1 MGANGHASF
10 KKSEHSTEY
19 ETVFLTG
26 IQALVK
32 LPMLQRQLDIAQ
44 GLNTAG
50 LISGY
55 RGSPLG
61 AYDQQLW
68 KAKTELEQ
76 NDIVFQPGLNE
87 DLAATALWG
96 AQMHA
101 AYGPT
106 KVDGVFGLWYGKGP
120 GVDRTGDVFRTAN
133 IIGTSKLG
141 GVLVISGDDHTAQ
154 SSMYPHQTD
163 GIFHAA
169 SIPVLQPATVAEIID
184 FGLAGIALSRYSGL
198 WVNLKTIADVVEAAS
213 VIEIKTPT
221 PFITPEDQGH
231 DHLLNWDPTIQWP
244 AQRFEFEK
252 RLIDYRLPAVHRWAR
267 ANQIDKVIY
276 RAAQPKLGIV
286 TVGKAHQ
293 DLMQALS
300 DLGLGYA
307 DYEQYGLSIYKVGM
321 SWPLETQGLLDFAEG
336 HAELLVVEE
345 KRANVESQI
354 KDAFYHLDPAH
365 RPNISGKVDPQG
377 RPLLAET
384 LEFSPL
390 QVAQALIQRLGHP
403 ATLQEKLDQLQ
414 PQQCSLHANLTPAR
428 TPYFCSGC
436 PHNSSTKTPE
446 GSISGGGI
454 GCHIMALL
462 MPELKTTTF
471 SQMGGEG
478 VQWAGAQPFSQT
490 THIFQ
495 NLGDGT
501 YEHSGILAIR
511 AAVALNTNIT
521 FKILYND
528 AVAMTGGQPAEGN
541 NNPARISRQLSAEGV
556 ANIALV
562 SDQPDAWHGDATL
575 ADNVTVYHR
584 DELDT
589 VQKKLRDIAGVTAI
603 IYVQICAT
611 EKRRRAKRNP
621 ETAVTSKAFI
631 NARVCEGCGD
641 CSVQSN
647 CIAVEPL
654 DTAFGSKRKI
664 NQSSC
669 NTDLSCLKGF
679 CPSFVELEGAVLNKS
694 NGISAK
700 LEQQLMAE
708 LQEITPPEIA
718 QQSFNIL
725 FAGIGGS
732 GVLTVGALV
741 GRAALFDH
749 KVSNVLDFTG
759 LAQKN
764 GAVLSQV
771 KLANHAQGIYASRIG
786 AHSADLLM
794 AADLVYA
801 GSDDI
806 LQRLSKQQS
815 SIVANLDLNPT
826 AAVVQHRDASIDGD
840 AIQNTLQDYCKD
852 DAFYR
857 IPVQQLCNILFGE
870 TTYAHVFMLGYAW
883 QKQRIPLSLNALQL
897 AIDEGVLVNQ
907 NHRAFNWGRIIAQ
920 NEQVI
925 EQLLPRQKH
934 AIADYSL
941 PELQAKYVQEL
952 AQYQDE
958 AYAKLYQNL
967 IQRVTE
973 RCQTLDIQDNRLL
986 RAVVNQGFRVM
997 AYKDEYEVARLYS
1010 SPTFKADLEQQFAHV
1025 KKISLWLA
1033 PPFFTKLN
1041 PATGRPNKIKFGAWI
1056 LKLMPLLASFKWL
1069 RGMMLDP
1076 FAHHPERKAERALR
1090 EDYFNMI
1097 DEVLEHLSTSNYETA
1112 VTLCQSVAQVRGYG
1126 PVKTQALSQYYVE
1139 RDDLMNKLKR
1149 TQRLISL
1156 AHPA

>member
-32 LPMLQRQLDIAQ
+32 LPVLQRQLDIAQ

-221 PFITPEDQGH
+221 PFVTPEDQGH

-276 RAAQPKLGIV
+276 RSTQPKLGIV

-300 DLGLGYA
+300 DLGLSYA

-321 SWPLETQGLLDFAEG
+321 SWPLETQGVLDFADG
-336 HAELLVVEE
+336 HSELLIVEE

-365 RPNISGKVDPQG
+365 RPNISGKIDPQG

-390 QVAQALIQRLGHP
+390 QVAQALIQRLGQP
-403 ATLQEKLDQLQ
+403 AALVEKLEQLQ

-511 AAVALNTNIT
+511 AAVSLNTNIT

-541 NNPARISRQLSAEGV
+541 NNPARISRQLNAEGV
-556 ANIALV
+556 GQIALV
-562 SDQPDAWHGDATL
+562 TDQPDAWHGDATL

-584 DELDT
+584 DELDS

-603 IYVQICAT
+603 IYVQTCAT
-611 EKRRRAKRNP
+611 EKRRRAKKNP
-621 ETAVTSKAFI
+621 ETAVTTKAFI
-631 NARVCEGCGD
+631 HSRVCEGCGD

-654 DTAFGSKRKI
+654 ETAFGRKRKI

-708 LQEITPPEIA
+708 LVEITPPQIA
-718 QQSFNIL
+718 QESFNIL

-806 LQRLSKQQS
+806 LERLSKNQS

-826 AAVVQHRDASIDGD
+826 AAVVQHRDASIDAA
-840 AIQNTLQDYCKD
+840 AIENILKDYCKD

-883 QKQRIPLSLNALQL
+883 QKQRIPLSLNALQR

-907 NHRAFNWGRIIAQ
+907 NHRAFNWGRLVAQ

-925 EQLLPRQKH
+925 EQLIPRQKH
-934 AIADYSL
+934 TIADYSL

-952 AQYQDE
+952 HDYQNE
-958 AYAKLYQNL
+958 SYAKLYQSL

-973 RCQTLDIQDNRLL
+973 RCQALDIQDDRLL
-986 RAVVNQGFRVM
+986 RAVVTQGFRVM

-1025 KKISLWLA
+1025 KKVSLWLA
-1033 PPFFTKLN
+1033 PPFFTKIN
-1041 PATGRPNKIKFGAWI
+1041 PATGRPNKIKFGAWV

-1112 VTLCQSVAQVRGYG
+1112 VTLCQSVSQVRGYG

-1139 RDDLMNKLKR
+1139 RDELMNKLKR
-1149 TQRLISL
+1149 TQRLIAL